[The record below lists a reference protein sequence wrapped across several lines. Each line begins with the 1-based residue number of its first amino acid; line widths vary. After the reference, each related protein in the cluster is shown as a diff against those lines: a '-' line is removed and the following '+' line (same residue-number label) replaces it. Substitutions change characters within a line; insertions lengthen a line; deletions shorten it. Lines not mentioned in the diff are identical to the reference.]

1 MGNFSEMPDFAL
13 SPLRYLDK
21 PQRSIK
27 GFGYLVAH
35 RVKGSKLINPILV
48 LDHHATD

>member
-35 RVKGSKLINPILV
+35 RVTKSQLQLMKAV
-48 LDHHATD
+48 LDN